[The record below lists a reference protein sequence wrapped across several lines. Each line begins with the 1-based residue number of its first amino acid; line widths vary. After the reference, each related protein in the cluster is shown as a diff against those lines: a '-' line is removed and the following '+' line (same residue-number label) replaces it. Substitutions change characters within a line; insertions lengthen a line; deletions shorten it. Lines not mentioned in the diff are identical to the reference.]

1 MKPITPEEDKI
12 IRQKFESILEK
23 CASCQKPENKS
34 KIEKAFEFAYD
45 AHKNTRRKSGE
56 PYILHPLEVADIAIS
71 KIGLGTTSF
80 ISALLHDVVEDTEH
94 TIEDIKFHFGDTV
107 AYIVEG
113 LTKISKLA
121 ENNQT
126 GIQVENFR
134 KILLTL
140 SKDVRVILIK
150 LSDRLHNLRTLD
162 AMPDHKKSKIVSE
175 TLAVYVPIA
184 HRLGLYPIKTELEDI
199 CFKYR
204 NPEIYNKIKTKIE
217 LKKTSVEE
225 LFRKFIEPLKP
236 HLDELGINYEIKYR
250 LKSVAS
256 IYRKMKEKG
265 VSFEEV
271 YDVFAIRIVFD
282 PTDPKLEK
290 SQCFTIYSIISD
302 QYRPH
307 PGRLRDWINNPKPNG
322 YEALHTTVMGPEGK
336 WVEVQIR
343 SRRMD
348 EIAEKGYAA
357 HWKYKENKDQETEID
372 KWIAKIR
379 ETLELQLSSGE
390 DFLSTFE
397 VDIFNLEVY
406 VFTPKGEMKVLPYG
420 ATALDFAYEIH
431 TEVGNHAIGAKVNY
445 KLVPLNYKLQSGD
458 QVEIIT
464 SDKQKPQREWL
475 NFVVTL
481 RAKSKIKEA
490 FKKERRENI
499 EKGQEIFNKLRQ
511 KIGYSLPIK
520 KIMDYYQIKD
530 KDEFFCKL
538 GGRVIDLNK
547 DINKIIEKKRKFKYI
562 KYWGL
567 QLKKVL
573 PGSSSSSNN
582 KQKNKEFV
590 VTESSELDNYI
601 LASCC
606 NPIPGDKVVG
616 YLNED
621 NIIEIHKTDCE
632 VLKKLGAEH
641 GDKIKQIRW
650 STFRVLSFLARIRL
664 KGLDRVGIL
673 QDITSVISDKRKI
686 NMRTVKIDATGGFF
700 DGYLDLY
707 VHSKEDLDS
716 IIEELK
722 KIKGMKTVRREEV
735 TDSLS

>member
-12 IRQKFESILEK
+12 IKQKFEEIISK
-23 CASCQKPENKS
+23 CVSCQKKDNRER
-34 KIEKAFEFAYD
+34 IEKAFEFAYE

-56 PYILHPLEVADIAIS
+56 PYILHPLEVANIAIS
-71 KIGLGTTSF
+71 QIGLGTTSF
-80 ISALLHDVVEDTEH
+80 ISALLHDVVEDTDY
-94 TIEDIKFHFGDTV
+94 TIEDIKFHFGDKV

-113 LTKISKLA
+113 LTKISEIVEGDDK
-121 ENNQT
+121 N
-126 GIQVENFR
+126 IQVENFR

-150 LSDRLHNLRTLD
+150 LADRLHNLRTLD
-162 AMPDHKKSKIVSE
+162 AMPDHKKSKIVAE
-175 TLAVYVPIA
+175 TLTVYVPLA

-204 NPEIYNKIKTKIE
+204 NPEIYEKIRRKIE
-217 LKKTSVEE
+217 LKKTSVHE
-225 LFRKFIEPLKP
+225 LFKKFIEPLKP
-236 HLDELGINYEIKYR
+236 FLDELGINYEIKYR

-265 VSFEEV
+265 VSFEEI

-302 QYRPH
+302 LYRPH

-357 HWKYKENKDQETEID
+357 HWKYKENKDEETEID
-372 KWIAKIR
+372 KWITKIR
-379 ETLELQLSSGE
+379 ETLELQLNSGE

-406 VFTPKGEMKVLPYG
+406 VFTPKGELKVLPYG

-445 KLVPLNYKLQSGD
+445 RLVPLNYKLQSGD

-464 SDKQKPQREWL
+464 SDKQKPQRDWL
-475 NFVVTL
+475 DFVVTVKA
-481 RAKSKIKEA
+481 RTKIKEA
-490 FKKERRENI
+490 FKNERKQNI
-499 EKGQEIFNKLRQ
+499 EKGIEIVDKLKK
-511 KIGYSLPIK
+511 KIGKSFSFRKVL
-520 KIMDYYQIKD
+520 DYYKIKD
-530 KDEFFCKL
+530 KEELFCKIGAGL
-538 GGRVIDLNK
+538 IPIEK
-547 DINKIIEKKRKFKYI
+547 DIEKILERKRRYKYI

-573 PGSSSSSNN
+573 PGTGTDD
-582 KQKNKEFV
+582 KKKKEFV
-590 VTESSELDNYI
+590 VTENANLEDYEL
-601 LASCC
+601 ATCC

-616 YLNED
+616 FKKENG
-621 NIIEIHKTDCE
+621 IIEIHKTDCE
-632 VLKKLGAEH
+632 KLKELGAKYGKNIVE
-641 GDKIKQIRW
+641 IKW
-650 STFRVLSFLARIRL
+650 TSFRVLSFLARVRI

-707 VHSKEDLDS
+707 VHNKEDLDAV
-716 IIEELK
+716 IEELK
-722 KIKGMKTVRREEV
+722 QIKGMKTVRREEFAE
-735 TDSLS
+735 

>member
-1 MKPITPEEDKI
+1 MKPITPEEDQI
-12 IRQKFESILEK
+12 IKQKFEEIIFQ
-23 CASCQKPENKS
+23 CVSCQQKGNRER
-34 KIEKAFEFAYD
+34 IEKAFEFAYE

-56 PYILHPLEVADIAIS
+56 PYILHPLEVANIAIS
-71 KIGLGTTSF
+71 QIGLGTTSF
-80 ISALLHDVVEDTEH
+80 ISALLHDVVEDTDY
-94 TIEDIKFHFGDTV
+94 TIDDIKFHFGDKV

-113 LTKISKLA
+113 LTKISEIVEGDDK
-121 ENNQT
+121 N
-126 GIQVENFR
+126 IQVENFR

-150 LSDRLHNLRTLD
+150 LADRLHNLRTLD

-175 TLAVYVPIA
+175 TLTVYVPLA

-204 NPEIYNKIKTKIE
+204 NPEIYEKIRRKIE
-217 LKKTSVEE
+217 LKKTSVHE
-225 LFRKFIEPLKP
+225 LFKKFIEPLKP
-236 HLDELGINYEIKYR
+236 FLDELGINYEIKYR

-302 QYRPH
+302 LYRPH

-357 HWKYKENKDQETEID
+357 HWKYKEHKDEESEID
-372 KWIAKIR
+372 KWITKIR
-379 ETLELQLSSGE
+379 ETLELQLNSGE

-406 VFTPKGEMKVLPYG
+406 VFTPKGELKVLPYG

-445 KLVPLNYKLQSGD
+445 RLVPLNYKLQSGD

-475 NFVVTL
+475 NFVVTVKA
-481 RAKSKIKEA
+481 RSKIKEA
-490 FKKERRENI
+490 FKNERKHHI
-499 EKGQEIFNKLRQ
+499 ERGIEIVDRLKK
-511 KIGYSLPIK
+511 KIGKSFSFRKVL
-520 KIMDYYQIKD
+520 DYYQIKE
-530 KDEFFCKL
+530 KEELFCKIGAGL
-538 GGRVIDLNK
+538 IPIEK
-547 DINKIIEKKRKFKYI
+547 DIEKILERKRRYKYI

-573 PGSSSSSNN
+573 PGTGVED
-582 KQKNKEFV
+582 KRKKDKLV
-590 VTESSELDNYI
+590 VTENANIEDYK
-601 LASCC
+601 LATCC

-616 YLNED
+616 FKQED
-621 NIIEIHKTDCE
+621 GVVEIHKTDCE
-632 VLKKLGAEH
+632 KLKALGAKYGKNIVE
-641 GDKIKQIRW
+641 IKW
-650 STFRVLSFLARIRL
+650 TSFRVLSFLARVRI

-707 VHSKEDLDS
+707 VHNKEDLDAV
-716 IIEELK
+716 IEELK
-722 KIKGMKTVRREEV
+722 QIKGMKTVRREEFV
-735 TDSLS
+735 E